1 MDFNVGDRIHVTI
14 YQEEEV
20 DFYATL
26 SFMGL
31 GNFMM
36 NNCSDKKFEDKWI
49 SMPDNVYFGIDECY
63 YYTLAIEDDEKE
75 DAKPTKE
82 QLLAFAKDNNIESD
96 PVIDDASAAR
106 HFRRQLDQ
114 YKTAHDKLTAGLKE
128 AVAESIKYKR
138 ERDSLITDIKQQR
151 ELLKDFSRFIH
162 RKVEACPGKKEY
174 MDFRDRLNELG
185 IGERE

>member
-1 MDFNVGDRIHVTI
+1 MPTI
-14 YQEEEV
+14 KY
-20 DFYATL
+20 TR
-26 SFMGL
+26 
-31 GNFMM
+31 
-36 NNCSDKKFEDKWI
+36 EDI
-49 SMPDNVYFGIDECY
+49 
-63 YYTLAIEDDEKE
+63 
-75 DAKPTKE
+75 TKLE
-82 QLLAFAKDNNIESD
+82 NE
-96 PVIDDASAAR
+96 R
-106 HFRRQLDQ
+106 DQ

-185 IGERE
+185 IGEGE